1 MKPRYGKFPAS
12 VADRESGVGVRGKFL
27 TSGIRSV
34 VTSVAVFT
42 AALALCVPATLS
54 AGVHLLTNTLVVIA
68 GNDNPDGLG
77 PPMQQQLGGD
87 PSYPGPNTNP
97 YRPGGTFGQG
107 YLDTANNPR
116 SPFYGWDF
124 VRVEWPAN
132 IELQS
137 SGGLGYEFQQ
147 QQGVHNVDQSITRVL
162 STLGPGEKVVA
173 VGYSSSA
180 NVLVREMRNLQGQTG
195 GAPATEQLSFFL
207 MGSPNRPHG
216 GILQRFPGLYI
227 PDVDIRLD
235 GSIPIDTP
243 YATTDIGWEYDTA
256 SDFPLY
262 PLNLLAALNALI
274 AGPIVHSNYYN
285 ADVNGP
291 RAFPDTTVGNITYI
305 TLKTPHLPLL
315 LPFYY
320 TGFPKPL
327 LDLVEPALTVM
338 VDWAYDR
345 SISPGTPTTA
355 RLFPKINP
363 ITAVGDL
370 AEAVTE
376 GVRNFCAG
384 LQPTV
389 QPVPAVPAPAGAQH
403 SLRSLPRVSAATQRQ
418 RNPTIPRREAKAQRS
433 KPAAATAPQR
443 QVRAVR

>member
-1 MKPRYGKFPAS
+1 MPGKLAS
-12 VADRESGVGVRGKFL
+12 YAIRPVVTWLAVVATALSLCVSATVTARVNLL
-27 TSGIRSV
+27 TS
-34 VTSVAVFT
+34 
-42 AALALCVPATLS
+42 
-54 AGVHLLTNTLVVIA
+54 TLVVIA
-68 GNDNPDGLG
+68 GNDNPDGLS
-77 PPMQQQLGGD
+77 PQMQQQLGGD
-87 PSYPGPNTNP
+87 PWYPGPNTNQ
-97 YRPGGTFGQG
+97 YRPGGTFGHG
-107 YLDTANNPR
+107 YLDTANNPA

-137 SGGLGYEFQQ
+137 SGGQGYELQQ
-147 QQGVHNVDQSITRVL
+147 QQGVHNVDQSIARVL

-180 NVLVREMRNLQGQTG
+180 NVLVREMRDLQGQVG
-195 GAPATEQLSFFL
+195 GAPATDRLSFFL

-235 GSIPIDTP
+235 GSTPIDTP

-262 PLNLLAALNALI
+262 PLNLLADLNSLI

-320 TGFPKPL
+320 TGFPKPF

-345 SISPGTPTTA
+345 SISPGTPTAA
-355 RLFPKINP
+355 RLIPAINP

-370 AEAVTE
+370 AQAVAV
-376 GVRNFCAG
+376 GVHNFVAD
-384 LQPTV
+384 LQ
-389 QPVPAVPAPAGAQH
+389 PAVPAGPAQAVAQH
-403 SLRSLPRVSAATQRQ
+403 SLRARPTVSAAAQRQ
-418 RNPTIPRREAKAQRS
+418 LAPAGTRRAAAPHRS
-433 KPAAATAPQR
+433 TPAAATAPRR

>member
-1 MKPRYGKFPAS
+1 
-12 VADRESGVGVRGKFL
+12 VRAKLVTG
-27 TSGIRSV
+27 GIRSV

-42 AALALCVPATLS
+42 AALALCVPATLNT
-54 AGVHLLTNTLVVIA
+54 GVKLLTSTLVVIA
-68 GNDNPDGLG
+68 GNDNPDGLA
-77 PPMQQQLGGD
+77 PQMQQELGGD
-87 PSYPGPNTNP
+87 PWYPEPNTNQ
-97 YRPGGTFGQG
+97 YRPGGIFGQG
-107 YLDTANNPR
+107 YLDTANNPG

-137 SGGLGYEFQQ
+137 SGGQGYESQQ
-147 QQGVHNVDQSITRVL
+147 QQGAHNVDQSITRVL

-180 NVLVREMRNLQGQTG
+180 NVLVREMRNLQGQTD
-195 GAPATEQLSFFL
+195 GAPATERLSFFL
-207 MGSPNRPHG
+207 IGSPNRPHG
-216 GILQRFPGLYI
+216 GILQRFSGLYI

-235 GSIPIDTP
+235 GSTPIDTP

-262 PLNLLAALNALI
+262 PLNLVADLNSLF
-274 AGPIVHSNYYN
+274 AGPIVHSNYFN

-345 SISPGTPTTA
+345 SISPGTPTAA
-355 RLFPKINP
+355 RLIPKINP

-370 AEAVTE
+370 AEAVAV
-376 GVRNFCAG
+376 GVRNFYAD
-384 LQPTV
+384 LQPA
-389 QPVPAVPAPAGAQH
+389 VPAVPTEAAAQFSPRTLPAA
-403 SLRSLPRVSAATQRQ
+403 LSAAHRQ
-418 RNPTIPRREAKAQRS
+418 RTPAMPRRAATAQRS
-433 KPAAATAPQR
+433 RPAAATPARR
-443 QVRAVR
+443 QPHAVR